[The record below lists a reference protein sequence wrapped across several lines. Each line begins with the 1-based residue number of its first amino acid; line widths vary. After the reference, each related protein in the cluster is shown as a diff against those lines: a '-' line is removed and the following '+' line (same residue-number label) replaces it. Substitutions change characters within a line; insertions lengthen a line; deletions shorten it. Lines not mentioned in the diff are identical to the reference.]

1 MKPYYDPYF
10 MRWSVKGLGW
20 FDTRAEA
27 SEAIKKFSQDTTIK
41 IRLKSDLKQKFETLA
56 QERGKTV
63 SELVR
68 EYMEREVKDYG
79 EKEN

>member
-27 SEAIKKFSQDTTIK
+27 SAAIKKLGHDTNLI
-41 IRLKSDLKQKFETLA
+41 IRIKSDLKQKLEALA
-56 QERGKTV
+56 NERDTSV

-68 EYMEREVKDYG
+68 ELIEREVNANG
-79 EKEN
+79 